1 MSEEA
6 WPTTAAGIQS
16 LLNRMEEAALGDD
29 EPIEFAWDWP
39 AGDAYQREASR
50 ASWNDLKEMPVE
62 EVQAK
67 YRQRTVEVDFR
78 PRAFGA
84 ADIKQLRASMD
95 CSQRVFADFI
105 GVSLGTLRNWEQ
117 GIRPVSGVAARLL
130 DEMRIRPGYWKIRL
144 RQALKERKAG

>member
-1 MSEEA
+1 M
-6 WPTTAAGIQS
+6 TRAGKG
-16 LLNRMEEAALGDD
+16 RRETVAD
-29 EPIEFAWDWP
+29 EMLAGLQAFA
-39 AGDAYQREASR
+39 R
-50 ASWNDLKEMPVE
+50 DLKEMPVG

-78 PRAFGA
+78 PRVFGA
-84 ADIKQLRASMD
+84 RDIKQLRASMD
-95 CSQRVFADFI
+95 CSQRIFADFI

-144 RQALKERKAG
+144 RQALKERLAG